1 MRRERNT
8 ARAVRKREEL
18 IMTNNAFSLIAGIGI
33 GAAAMYAL
41 DPETGERRRALAR
54 DKMTKAQRKMRE
66 TAGVTAR
73 DLSNRSAGVVAGFRS
88 RISAAQVS
96 DEVLEGRVRSK
107 LGFLVRH
114 PSAITTH
121 VSSGRVVLSG
131 PVLADEAQQL
141 VDGVRGVHGVTAVEN
156 SLEIHDNA
164 AHVPG
169 LQGDKPKPAGEV
181 SDIMQRRWSPAT
193 RFLVGSAG
201 AVSLGLLAYSFSDGS
216 RPYSIQALLPR
227 KKHTS
232 RKQTGWRSLRQI
244 PALIGLR
251 A

>member
-1 MRRERNT
+1 M
-8 ARAVRKREEL
+8 
-18 IMTNNAFSLIAGIGI
+18 IMTNNVFSLMAGIGI
-33 GAAAMYAL
+33 GAAAMYTL
-41 DPETGERRRALAR
+41 DPQTGERRRALAR
-54 DKMTKAQRKMRE
+54 DKMTKAQKRVRE

-73 DLSNRSAGVVAGFRS
+73 DLSNRSAGVIAGFRS
-88 RISAAQVS
+88 RISAQEVS

-121 VSSGRVVLSG
+121 VSSGRVALSG
-131 PVLADEAQQL
+131 PVLSDEAQQL
-141 VDGVRGVHGVTAVEN
+141 IDGVRRVHGVIGVEN
-156 SLEIHDNA
+156 SLEVRDTA
-164 AHVPG
+164 EQVPG
-169 LQGDKPKPAGEV
+169 LQGDKPRPAGEV

-201 AVSLGLLAYSFSDGS
+201 AVSLGLLAYSFADGS
-216 RPYSIQALLPR
+216 RSSSIQAALFPR
-227 KKHTS
+227 KKHAS
-232 RKQTGWRSLRQI
+232 WGIKRGRSSYLRRI